1 MIRIARLIAIGAFAC
16 GLATQAQ
23 AQAQSRSQFP
33 LSASSGN
40 VANGAAVA
48 SLTPGLN
55 QTAALS
61 GLEITASG
69 ATAAACVNATVTGLV
84 GGTLTYSYCA
94 PAGSTAGAYPLTV
107 NFIPALPAA
116 APSTPIVVT
125 LPALGAGN
133 AGASVSA
140 HGYQFQ

>member
-1 MIRIARLIAIGAFAC
+1 MIGIARFTTAAAFAL
-16 GLATQAQ
+16 GLATG

-33 LSASSGN
+33 LSASSGS
-40 VANGAAVA
+40 VANAAAVA

-55 QTAALS
+55 QTAALA

-69 ATAAACVNATVTGLV
+69 ATAAACVNATVSGLV
-84 GGTLTYSYCA
+84 GGTLTYGFCA
-94 PAGSTAGAYPLTV
+94 PAGSTAGAYPLTL